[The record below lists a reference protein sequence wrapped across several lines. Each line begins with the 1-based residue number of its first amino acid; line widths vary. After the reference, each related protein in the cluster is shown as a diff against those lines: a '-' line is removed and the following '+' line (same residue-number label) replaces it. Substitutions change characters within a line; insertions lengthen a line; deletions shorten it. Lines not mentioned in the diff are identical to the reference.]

1 MTIMPTLFCKQCGA
15 ASGMHYAPCTGEVA
29 PAFDIRRIDVME
41 GLRSLPNDSVDLVAT
56 DPPYNSMNRHLKLGK
71 GRIVGEYDKRED
83 EASEWFAEFDDT
95 RENYMQFLAE
105 CARVM
110 RHDGHIFLMF
120 DTFTLLTLGAVVH
133 EYFDVKGVVVWDKV
147 NIGMGHYFRRRHEFV
162 LFATQKGSKRKLT
175 RKNIPDVW
183 SIKRIHRAAYPTQ
196 KPVELFEAMIDASLL
211 PNTGGLVLDPFVGSG
226 SSAVAAKKQGH
237 SFIGFDI
244 AEKAIDMTYK
254 RLASV

>member
-1 MTIMPTLFCKQCGA
+1 VEVLEAGSSMSEEYFNLVGFGPT
-15 ASGMHYAPCTGEVA
+15 SDV
-29 PAFDIRRIDVME
+29 RRVDVME
-41 GLRSLPNDSVDLVAT
+41 GLRSIEGGTVDLIAT
-56 DPPYNSMNRHLKLGK
+56 DPPYNSMNQHLKLGK
-71 GRIVGEYDKRED
+71 GRIVGDYSERDD
-83 EASEWFAEFDDT
+83 ESSEWFAEFDDT

-110 RHDGHIFLMF
+110 KSDGHLFLMF
-120 DTFTLLTLGAVVH
+120 DTMTLLTLGAIVH

-254 RLASV
+254 RLALT